1 MWASMHVHATQD
13 LYSSTDQFF
22 LDPVINNVCL
32 GLIQAKEHIKTL
44 SRPLEPLVF
53 KINGVLWVQV
63 NVMSQLITSNF
74 DGFWAIKSECKVQ
87 SRQTWLQ
94 MKGIA
99 KLH

>member
-1 MWASMHVHATQD
+1 MGIHARARAAQD

-22 LDPVINNVCL
+22 LDPVINNVYL

-44 SRPLEPLVF
+44 SRPLEPLVFF

-74 DGFWAIKSECKVQ
+74 DGFWAIKSERKVQ
-87 SRQTWLQ
+87 SR
-94 MKGIA
+94 
-99 KLH
+99 